1 MAPKNKFTKEE
12 MEHLSGVAQ
21 KGGTLVNEEALRDY
35 QNTIREA
42 YAKREARQDQDLMA
56 LRNRLK
62 EKKGLDG

>member
-1 MAPKNKFTKEE
+1 M
-12 MEHLSGVAQ
+12 AQ
-21 KGGTLVNEEALRDY
+21 KGGALVNEEALRDY